1 MGGESGAGGGLS
13 VFSLSLF
20 FRNVLNSIFIHE
32 TGLSDLCVM
41 AASGGLGWGPVSF
54 TSCDAGAGDW
64 ASLSLSLIYQ
74 IGTTMTESWPSRAAL
89 KVNGESAH
97 YTPAVAR
104 GPVDRE
110 SEAEGNCCY

>member
-1 MGGESGAGGGLS
+1 MGGEFGAGGGLS
-13 VFSLSLF
+13 VFSLSLL

-32 TGLSDLCVM
+32 TGLSDLRAM

-54 TSCDAGAGDW
+54 TSRGAGAGDQ
-64 ASLSLSLIYQ
+64 ASLTLRLIYQ
-74 IGTTMTESWPSRAAL
+74 TGTATAESQPSRAAL

-97 YTPAVAR
+97 TPAVAR

-110 SEAEGNCCY
+110 SEVEGNCCY